1 MKKTI
6 KNLITTLSLIL
17 VITFSV
23 FAVACSNSANQ
34 VASNTPATN
43 IADQGGTG
51 DAENVNQETPA
62 PEAPKNET
70 FDISTLNGIYKYTS
84 SEYTFDDKHY
94 DNLSELISFFK
105 TRDENGVFYAAKKLG
120 FDEFISNITVDKY
133 YNKPKAIL
141 INNGE
146 VLNLCYDESEIYSYI
161 DKTNNY
167 SLTAISN
174 KINASRNDIKF
185 EINEDSISIYYQF
198 TYVNDSN
205 QVVSTPLYIKTTL
218 EKQPHST
225 NLFTGKVF
233 EYQANSLKL
242 NISPVSTVEKDVYLE
257 MLANVVFD
265 SLKNQ
270 ITPEHEQQPGFIDMF
285 KPENILST
293 IEETASSFTYNLLDD
308 LSIKAEVY
316 DTFYTF
322 VNNFGTYE
330 NSGVTGRIVSRVITE
345 TTDVLNFEIAIASDA
360 TLTFSLIAK

>member
-1 MKKTI
+1 MKKSI
-6 KNLITTLSLIL
+6 KKLITTLSLIL

-23 FAVACSNSANQ
+23 FAVACSDSSNKT
-34 VASNTPATN
+34 ASTNTATN
-43 IADQGGTG
+43 IAADQNST
-51 DAENVNQETPA
+51 DNSENVSNSNPTTPQEPS
-62 PEAPKNET
+62 

-84 SEYTFDDKHY
+84 SEYSFDDKYY
-94 DNLSELISFFK
+94 DRLSELISFFK
-105 TRDENGVFYAAKKLG
+105 TKDENGVFYAVKQLG
-120 FDEFISNITVDKY
+120 FDEFISNITTDKT

-146 VLNLCYDESEIYSYI
+146 VLNLCYDESGFYSYI

-185 EINEDSISIYYQF
+185 EVNEDSISIYYQF
-198 TYVNDSN
+198 TYTNDSN
-205 QVVSTPLYIKTTL
+205 QVISTPLYIKTTL

-242 NISPVSTVEKDVYLE
+242 SISPVSQVEKDVYLE
-257 MLANVVFD
+257 MLANAVFD

-293 IEETASSFTYNLLDD
+293 IEGTASSFTYNLLDD

-322 VNNFGTYE
+322 VNNFGKYE
-330 NSGVTGRIVSRVITE
+330 SHGLTGRIVSRVITQ
-345 TTDVLNFEIAIASDA
+345 TTDTLNFEITIAPDAILS
-360 TLTFSLIAK
+360 FSLIAK